1 MSWAFWDWPAPS
13 PRWQLSKQRV
23 LVDHWASKFDQDP
36 RRVAHVL
43 LLSESLA
50 YERQPLDAPVVTWED
65 VHHEYSAIGP
75 TYWLGVLGT
84 TLDQYG
90 ELHSPK
96 PTFRTNP
103 DEMLTGEEIVKAH
116 AQGTLGYQSTGRNGG
131 KGGNLLS
138 DNIIGG
144 GWREQS
150 YEVRRDPDSINHN
163 WFVISEFIAK
173 TSKS

>member
-1 MSWAFWDWPAPS
+1 VS
-13 PRWQLSKQRV
+13 LSTIGPVSSIRT
-23 LVDHWASKFDQDP
+23 
-36 RRVAHVL
+36 RVASRTFCSCLRALPVSGSPSTL
-43 LLSESLA
+43 PLS
-50 YERQPLDAPVVTWED
+50 PGED

-84 TLDQYG
+84 ALDQYG
-90 ELHSPK
+90 ELHSPE

-103 DEMLTGEEIVKAH
+103 DELLAGEEIVKAH

-138 DNIIGG
+138 DDIVGG

-150 YEVRRDPDSINHN
+150 YEVRRDPDPINHN